1 MLALEVSRVVDS
13 YIHITFL
20 AVQLPAQ
27 PVDHIRNSTLTL
39 SGQHH

>member
-1 MLALEVSRVVDS
+1 MLALEVSHVVHS

-27 PVDHIRNSTLTL
+27 PVDHIKNSTLKQ
-39 SGQHH
+39 SGRHH